1 MCGISGLIN
10 FKGGFGEGLRSLAA
24 NSEALARMTAVQ
36 SHRGPDDSGLW
47 ERHFADGTYIGLGS
61 RRLAILDLSADGH
74 MPMRNEVRS
83 NEMTSNVS
91 SFNEAA
97 NVTSRNED
105 GSVWITFNGEI
116 YNFTDLRREMEAKG
130 HRFRSHT
137 DTEAVVH
144 LYEEYG
150 ADCLNRLNGMFAF
163 AICDLR
169 GSRPR
174 IFLARDHF
182 GIKPLYYFE
191 RAGSLAFASEIKALV
206 EVPGIEARMNM
217 EALHQYLTFLW
228 VPDPAT
234 MFEGIKKLEAGHYA
248 IWQSGEL
255 KIEQYWDLTFPTRD
269 YTFRRSE
276 KDLQN
281 EIRERFC
288 ASVEQQMVSD
298 VPIGAFLSAG
308 LDSSSIVAAMA
319 RKQPVRTYT
328 ITFPKKYRV
337 GENTIDNP
345 AVPRRLAQKLSSEHR
360 EVEHHEIEVE
370 PDVVNLLP
378 KLTWHMDEPTA
389 DPALI
394 TAYLVCREARKQATV
409 LLSGVGGDE
418 LFAGY
423 RKHVAA
429 AWAEEYRRVPVA
441 ARNAAEKATLALP
454 SLRGTSMKGI
464 VRLAKKMA
472 RSAAL
477 SPAEAFIRNGT
488 YLDAQQKADL
498 YSDGLQNLTGK
509 NPCMRHESAFDKIG
523 HADFLNQML
532 YLDTKIFMTT
542 LNLTYNDKMS
552 MASSVEVR
560 VPFLDRTLAEFVA
573 WNVRPGLK
581 LKGKWQPVTKYIF
594 REAMRGMLPQE
605 VLEQPKAAFAAPVD
619 YWLANDLRP
628 VVDDLLSESQVQRRG
643 LFRPEVVRR
652 YIDEHRRGTEDWSM
666 QIWQLLTL
674 ETWMQLFIDGG
685 AREFSADKLAQQK
698 SVSPQFAT
706 A

>member
-1 MCGISGLIN
+1 MCGISGLVN
-10 FKGGFGEGLRSLAA
+10 SGG
-24 NSEALARMTAVQ
+24 NSSDSPTLARMTAVQ
-36 SHRGPDDSGLW
+36 AHRGPDDFGLW
-47 ERHFADGTYIGLGS
+47 ERRFPDGTYIGLGS
-61 RRLAILDLSADGH
+61 RRLAILDLSPDGH
-74 MPMRNEVRS
+74 MPMCNER
-83 NEMTSNVS
+83 TS
-91 SFNEAA
+91 
-97 NVTSRNED
+97 NED
-105 GSVWITFNGEI
+105 GSVWITYNGEI
-116 YNFTDLRREMEAKG
+116 YNFAGLRRELEAKG

-137 DTEAVVH
+137 DTEAVIH

-150 ADCLNRLNGMFAF
+150 PDCLNRLNGMFAF

-169 GSRPR
+169 GSSPKL
-174 IFLARDHF
+174 FLARDHF
-182 GIKPLYYFE
+182 GIKPLYYC
-191 RAGSLAFASEIKALV
+191 AHDGKLAFASEIKALLQ
-206 EVPGIEARMNM
+206 VPGIDARMNV

-234 MFEGIKKLEAGHYA
+234 MFEGIHKLEAGHYA
-248 IWQSGEL
+248 TWQQGEF
-255 KIEQYWDLTFPTRD
+255 KIDQYWDPSFPP
-269 YTFRRSE
+269 
-276 KDLQN
+276 KDHNFGRNQADVQQ

-288 ASVEQQMVSD
+288 ASVEEQMVSD

-328 ITFPKKYRV
+328 ITFPAKYRV
-337 GENTIDNP
+337 GETTIDDP
-345 AVPRRLAQKLSSEHR
+345 AVARCLAQKLGC
-360 EVEHHEIEVE
+360 EHHEIVVE
-370 PDVVNLLP
+370 PDVVSLLP
-378 KLTWHMDEPTA
+378 SLTWHMDEPTA

-423 RKHVAA
+423 RKHAA
-429 AWAEEYRRVPVA
+429 HAWSEEFRRVPA
-441 ARNAAEKATLALP
+441 FARSAAEKTALSLP
-454 SLRGTSMKGI
+454 SMRGTSMKGS

-477 SPAEAFIRNGT
+477 SPSEAFIRNCT

-498 YSDGLQNLTGK
+498 YAPSLQELTGL
-509 NPCMRHESAFDKIG
+509 NPSSRHEAAFARVQ

-560 VPFLDRTLAEFVA
+560 VPFLNRELAEFVA
-573 WNVRPGLK
+573 WNVKPEWK
-581 LKGKWQPVTKYIF
+581 LKGKWRPVTKHIF
-594 REAMRGMLPQE
+594 REAMRTMLPQE
-605 VLEQPKAAFAAPVD
+605 VLQQPKAGFAAPVD
-619 YWLANDLRP
+619 YWLAHDLRP
-628 VVDDLLSESQVQRRG
+628 VVDDLLSESQVRNRG
-643 LFRPEVVRR
+643 LFRPEAVRA
-652 YIDEHRRGTEDWSM
+652 YVDQHRRGTEDWSM

-674 ETWMQLFIDGG
+674 ETWMQLFLDGG
-685 AREFSADKLAQQK
+685 ARDFAEKTFAQPPTQA
-698 SVSPQFAT
+698 PQLAT